1 MTGECDPGIVSR
13 GLSLSAPHCQNLA
26 SPSTALLV
34 ATILLSFPV
43 AGCSGRSSATVV
55 QGTTVH
61 IDNFGRIDANYY
73 RGAQPEGHDYMDL
86 AAIGVKTIISLT
98 SDDAEPNEKA
108 LTMQAGMSY
117 AHIPMTMH
125 RPPTEAQLAEFFR
138 IVDDPA
144 KQPVYVHCVGGQ
156 HRTGVMTAVY
166 RVAEQQWTADQAFKE
181 MKQYH
186 FGADFLH
193 WEFKKFVFGYHPD
206 KPAAA
211 GDVQRETSGVA
222 WGIA

>member
-1 MTGECDPGIVSR
+1 
-13 GLSLSAPHCQNLA
+13 
-26 SPSTALLV
+26 
-34 ATILLSFPV
+34 
-43 AGCSGRSSATVV
+43 
-55 QGTTVH
+55 
-61 IDNFGRIDANYY
+61 
-73 RGAQPEGHDYMDL
+73 MDL

-117 AHIPMTMH
+117 AQIPMTMH
-125 RPPTEAQLAEFFR
+125 RPPTQAQLAEFFR

-144 KQPVYVHCVGGQ
+144 RQPVYVHCVGGQ

-166 RVAEQQWTADQAFKE
+166 RMAEQQWTADQAFKE

-193 WEFKKFVFGYHPD
+193 WEFKKFVFGYHPE
-206 KPAAA
+206 ARRSW
-211 GDVQRETSGVA
+211 GRGMELTSLIRTSGSVRSRLP
-222 WGIA
+222 